1 MPQAA
6 FVQVLGPHRTS
17 PFDQD
22 EDELEREIEAGEAI
36 GRA

>member
-6 FVQVLGPHRTS
+6 FVQVLGIHRIS
-17 PFDQD
+17 PIDLD
-22 EDELEREIEAGEAI
+22 EDELEREILAGVAI